1 MKPRAHRGLHDQL
14 SPDVGLKSVGQ
25 IEGPQPQLSI
35 VERFRRED
43 GCGLIHPN
51 CRDLYRLLGSGL
63 FLFPKPSFS
72 GTCRSPWH
80 SDHHGSTWKQEG
92 RQDRNSHGRMG
103 CLHRKGA
110 LCSSSRGLL
119 SNPVSDLSWHP
130 QLCGSV
136 WKVSAIPTGPFHCN
150 SPLPC
155 RPSVEHA
162 RRHQNLSCK

>member
-1 MKPRAHRGLHDQL
+1 MKLRAHRGLHGQL

-43 GCGLIHPN
+43 GCGLIHPD

-119 SNPVSDLSWHP
+119 SNPVSDSSWHLSFVGQCEKCQPYQLVPSTATRLFPVVP
-130 QLCGSV
+130 Q
-136 WKVSAIPTGPFHCN
+136 
-150 SPLPC
+150 
-155 RPSVEHA
+155 
-162 RRHQNLSCK
+162 